1 VLNIQAPFA
10 VRYVP
15 HRAAPS
21 VLAHSNAILGVI
33 GYGAER
39 PACLPP
45 GCPFVA
51 APLMPATGEG
61 MLEIWTT
68 AVPIQPCP
76 DGPVVGAFGDGVAFA
91 AIALNEAVTAPLE
104 DVVEAAYGQIFEV
117 LERIGVPVPV
127 RFWNYLHAIT
137 EDDHG
142 LQRYMRFNLGR
153 QRGFSARLRQQ
164 IPPAASGVGS
174 HRGPS
179 TIYVLAAREAARPI
193 ENPRQI
199 SAYAYPPVYGPA
211 SPGFSRASLCRQG
224 SGEAL
229 FVSGTA
235 SILGHETRHEGDVLA
250 QIGETIENL
259 RAVITAA
266 GSRALPTA
274 GDRWALKAYLR
285 DAAYLDPVDA
295 ALVAMFGAESERLY
309 LHADLCRPELLVEIE
324 AFAMRLSDRGPPPP
338 PVPC

>member
-1 VLNIQAPFA
+1 
-10 VRYVP
+10 
-15 HRAAPS
+15 
-21 VLAHSNAILGVI
+21 
-33 GYGAER
+33 
-39 PACLPP
+39 
-45 GCPFVA
+45 
-51 APLMPATGEG
+51 MPATGEG

-68 AVPIQPCP
+68 AGPTQPFP
-76 DGPVVGAFGDGVAFA
+76 DGPVVGAFGDGVAFG
-91 AIALNEAVTAPLE
+91 AIALNEAGPAPLE
-104 DVVEAAYGQIFEV
+104 DVVEAAYGQIFDV
-117 LERIGVPVPV
+117 LDRIGISVPV
-127 RFWNYLHAIT
+127 RFWNYLQAIT
-137 EDDHG
+137 DDERG

-153 QRGFSARLRQQ
+153 RGAFLARLRQP

-174 HRGPS
+174 RRGPS
-179 TIYVLAAREAARPI
+179 TIYVLAAREPARPV

-199 SAYAYPPVYGPA
+199 SAFAYPPVYGPA
-211 SPGFSRASLCRQG
+211 SPGFSRASLYPQG

-235 SILGHETRHEGDVLA
+235 SILGHETRHAGDVLA

-285 DAAYLDPVDA
+285 DKAYLEAVDT
-295 ALVAMFGAESERLY
+295 ALIAMFGAESERLY
-309 LHADLCRPELLVEIE
+309 LQADLCRPELLVEIE
-324 AFAMRLSDRGPPPP
+324 AFAMRLSDPGPPPA